1 VSGPGTN
8 IRRLA
13 ITAVVIGCA
22 AATAGCSAASHSP
35 HPPPPAPRT
44 QPATDSPAAAR
55 IPDPVSIAQIES
67 RTLGPEAEPGFAF
80 FSSSKAIKSTAM
92 PFDPPTGTADHVCN
106 ALLVP
111 NEFLPQPLLDSGV
124 SVFPRADRSSP
135 SAANWFES
143 VDAYAAGESVRM
155 EAQLR
160 ALLGRCGHFRWAV
173 PTSTPIYMRAIV
185 KSLPGIGD
193 STTYVSIRIVNLPP
207 GTPTEAWDWVVI
219 RSGNTLVTLDDQGS
233 RVPSVTAQ
241 NTIMTQ
247 LVNDAWQRYMTGS

>member
-13 ITAVVIGCA
+13 IAAVVIGCA
-22 AATAGCSAASHSP
+22 AATAGCSAASH
-35 HPPPPAPRT
+35 PPPPAPRT
-44 QPATDSPAAAR
+44 QPATDPPAAAR
-55 IPDPVSIAQIES
+55 IPDPVSIAQIEA

-80 FSSSKAIKSTAM
+80 FSSSKAIKSSTAM

-106 ALLVP
+106 ALLLP

-135 SAANWFES
+135 TAANWFEG
-143 VDAYAAGESVRM
+143 VDAYPAGESLRM
-155 EAQLR
+155 ETQLR

-173 PTSTPIYMRAIV
+173 STSTPIYMRAIV

-207 GTPTEAWDWVVI
+207 STPTEAWDWVLI
-219 RSGNTLVTLDDQGS
+219 RSDNTLVMLDDQGS
-233 RVPSVTAQ
+233 LVPSVTAQ
-241 NTIMTQ
+241 NTIMMQ
-247 LVNDAWQRYMTGS
+247 LVNDAWQRYKTGS